1 MVAVQ
6 GFECAIVLKHSLLA
20 CIFSFIQGWREAMGI
35 YEREKL
41 YEEVWKEPVLVVAN
55 RYGVSGVALAKAC
68 RKLAVPLPPR
78 GYWARVRAGRRA
90 PPRPPLPP
98 YESPSRIQTTRPVP
112 GKSAGAAASKVTDE
126 KPGHGPQFPPSRDL
140 RRPIAPPARKGK
152 RKIRSGIRGRPRRRK
167 FRNTFIAPSTAGSER
182 FASASTVSARSKDSR
197 KRKMRIDEWDHLQ
210 VFATVRYHHK
220 PLKGR
225 KRTGQHVE
233 LWLSPTHVPRTDWR
247 DDPEAI
253 GGVWTE
259 QGRLFGTVYI
269 PADTFYSLFPC
280 LASNHFKEL
289 VLRLIRMH
297 YRQGDIDGIEFSPKE
312 TPMED
317 LAE

>member
-1 MVAVQ
+1 MD
-6 GFECAIVLKHSLLA
+6 EHT
-20 CIFSFIQGWREAMGI
+20 GI

-41 YEEVWKEPVLVVAN
+41 YEEVWKEPVLVVAK
-55 RYGVSGVALAKAC
+55 RYGVSGVALAKTC

-78 GYWARVRAGRRA
+78 GYWARVRAGRKA
-90 PPRPPLPP
+90 PPHPPLPP
-98 YESPSRIQTTRPVP
+98 YESPSGIQTTRSVP
-112 GKSAGAAASKVTDE
+112 GRSAGASASKVTDE
-126 KPGHGPQFPPSRDL
+126 KVGHGLPTSTLTGPETSDNPSSTERETADKKRDSRRVSPKEFPEYIYCTIDDWQRTFRFGVNL
-140 RRPIAPPARKGK
+140 FRRSK
-152 RKIRSGIRGRPRRRK
+152 RRREEEE
-167 FRNTFIAPSTAGSER
+167 AYE
-182 FASASTVSARSKDSR
+182 
-197 KRKMRIDEWDHLQ
+197 EWDNLK
-210 VFATVRYHHK
+210 VFGTIRYHHK

-225 KRTGQHVE
+225 KRIGQPVE

-259 QGRLFGTVYI
+259 QGRLLGSVYI

-289 VLRLIRMH
+289 VLRVIRMH
-297 YRQGDIDGIEFSPKE
+297 YRHGDIHGIEFNPKE

-317 LAE
+317 LLQ